1 MLPRVLLRNLAGLAR
16 TAARQQKQQFSGNFG
31 KAMGVLTATSVVAAG
46 TAFAFASGPDYDKVR
61 KQIAAIL
68 DKDDNMGPT
77 LVRLAWHASGTYSA
91 HDHTGGSD
99 GANMRF
105 APESNWGANAGLG
118 KARDLLESVKKANP
132 EITYAD
138 LWTLAGVVAIE
149 YMGGPSITWRP
160 GRKDNDDGKTSP
172 PDGRLPDASKGPPH
186 IRDIF
191 YRMGFNDQEIVALVG
206 AHAVGR
212 CHREN
217 SGFEGPW
224 TRAPTTFSNAYF
236 TELLET
242 KWTVKQWD
250 GPKQY
255 EDPSKELMMLPGDLA
270 LVEDAEFKKWVEVYA
285 KDEKKF
291 FADFAAAFQKLEE
304 LGVKYPQG
312 WFFN

>member
-1 MLPRVLLRNLAGLAR
+1 MRLAFRSLRGAAR
-16 TAARQQKQQFSGNFG
+16 TAFGQQSRAFSGRTFG
-31 KAMGVLTATSVVAAG
+31 IFATVS
-46 TAFAFASGPDYDKVR
+46 AFAVASTTAVSFAAGPDYDKVR
-61 KQIAAIL
+61 SQIKEIL
-68 DKDDNMGPT
+68 DKDDNWGPT

-91 HDHTGGSD
+91 KDKTGGSN

-105 APESNWGANAGLG
+105 TPESNWGANAGLG
-118 KARDLLESVKKANP
+118 KARDILEPIKKANP
-132 EITYAD
+132 EISYAD

-149 YMGGPSITWRP
+149 YMGGPVIGWRA
-160 GRKDNDDGKTSP
+160 GRTDNADGATSP
-172 PDGRLPDASKGPPH
+172 PDGRLPDAAQGPSH
-186 IRDIF
+186 VRDIF

-206 AHAVGR
+206 AHAIGR

-217 SGFEGPW
+217 SGYEGPW

-242 KWTVKQWD
+242 KWSVKPWD

-255 EDPSKELMMLPGDLA
+255 EDPSKELMMLPGDMA
-270 LVEDAEFKKWVEVYA
+270 LVEDPAFKKYVELYA

-291 FADFAAAFQKLEE
+291 FEDFAAAFQKLEE